1 MRNVIARIKEKLR
14 CIKWSDD
21 FQVFPSL
28 KSKQLENGEQ
38 FEDGLVKAK
47 DFFKGEESPNIIK
60 VIKASEVSTNGTT
73 PD

>member
-1 MRNVIARIKEKLR
+1 MDDVIYLIKEKLR

-21 FQVFPSL
+21 YQFFPSL
-28 KSKQLENGEQ
+28 DTEQ

-47 DFFKGEESPNIIK
+47 NFSEGKKSPKI
-60 VIKASEVSTNGTT
+60 IKASEVSTNGTT